1 MAQLLDD
8 HEFELKSPKPEV
20 PKPNKLVGLIGITI
34 FLFLLGVQFT
44 SFGTSE
50 TALVQGSF
58 VWMPFLVGGFLGF
71 MLPPK
76 RAIFFGLV
84 TIPVTAIFYAVIW
97 PAL

>member
-8 HEFELKSPKPEV
+8 HEFDLPKPEA
-20 PKPNKLVGLIGITI
+20 PKPNNLVGIIGLLI
-34 FLFLLGVQFT
+34 FFSLLGVQLT

-58 VWMPFLVGGFLGF
+58 VWMPFLVGGLLGF

-76 RAIFFGLV
+76 RAILFGLL